1 LKLKAENETL
11 REWRKVSAQKD
22 RRKKMTEKKAPKI
35 VGCLV
40 CGYRTDKAEEI
51 KEFQEG
57 NFFCCSK

>member
-1 LKLKAENETL
+1 MKLKAEDETL
-11 REWRKVSAQKD
+11 REWRKVSAKTGEGT
-22 RRKKMTEKKAPKI
+22 MTEKKAPKI

-57 NFFCCSK
+57 NFICCSK